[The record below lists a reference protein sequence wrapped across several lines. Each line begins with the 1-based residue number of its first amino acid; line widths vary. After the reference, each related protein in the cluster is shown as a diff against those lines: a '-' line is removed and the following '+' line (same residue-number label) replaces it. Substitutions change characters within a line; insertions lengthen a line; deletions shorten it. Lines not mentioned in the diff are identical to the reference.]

1 MRFGKQKLSDERGI
15 AVPVALAVLVMV
27 AGLATVAARSG
38 ITATHQ
44 SFRDRNAKSAIQ
56 AAQSALQVTMYRAN
70 LLQPRSNQCVVKDA
84 VTSALSKVAVQ
95 ADGWCAPQTETLGDG
110 ATYTVQVSQAANV
123 TINGQMLAERKVV
136 ATGTANGVS
145 RRATVTVDASTG
157 DPLFPFGYAM
167 VGKDKIEFKN
177 TADITGN
184 IGSNGDIE
192 FKNNADVCGNITPG
206 PSGQVIKAKPITH
219 CAGDTETPAT
229 QPFTFQPVDMSGPN
243 EENDNIRLFRMKNGG
258 VGPADSCTN
267 CNKVLYN
274 EVSRVLTIQSTGVV
288 TLSGNVY
295 SLCRLDLQNGG
306 QLKISARTEPLVI
319 YIDTP
324 VSCGSGAGMGSV
336 NLAGQVLNVNSDP
349 ASFVLMVAG
358 STTTATTIDIEDNA
372 VTAANAPMAIYAP
385 NSTVDFKNNLDWKGA
400 LVAKTI
406 KIKNKA
412 NIDYDNRLTN
422 LFLAGGIRFY
432 EAQGYKECATLPTAT
447 APDSG
452 C

>member
-44 SFRDRNAKSAIQ
+44 SFRDRNAKSATQ
-56 AAQSALQVTMYRAN
+56 AAQSALQVTLYRSN
-70 LLQPRSNQCVVKDA
+70 LLQPRSNQCVVKDP
-84 VTSALSKVAVQ
+84 VTSALSNVAVQ
-95 ADGWCAPQTETLGDG
+95 ADGWCAAQTETLGDG
-110 ATYTVQVSQAANV
+110 ATYTVRISQSSNV

-157 DPLFPFGYAM
+157 DPLFPFNYAM
-167 VGKDKIEFKN
+167 VAREKLEFKN
-177 TADITGN
+177 NADITGN

-192 FKNNADVCGNITPG
+192 FKNNTDVCGNITPG
-206 PSGQVIKAKPITH
+206 PGGKLITAKPITH
-219 CAGDTETPAT
+219 CAGDNETPAT

-243 EENDNIRLFRMKNGG
+243 AENDNSRLFKMKNGG
-258 VGPADSCTN
+258 TPADSCTN
-267 CNKVLYN
+267 CSKVLWN
-274 EVSRVLTIQSTGVV
+274 DTSRVLTVQNTGVV

-295 SLCRLDLQNGG
+295 SLCRLDLQGGG
-306 QLKISARTEPLVI
+306 QLKISARTTPLVI

-324 VSCGSGAGMGSV
+324 QACGGSSGMGSV
-336 NLAGQVLNVNSDP
+336 NLAGQVLNVNSNP
-349 ASFVLMVAG
+349 ATFVLMVAG
-358 STTTATTIDIEDNA
+358 STTVDTTVTIEDNA
-372 VTAANAPMAIYAP
+372 VTKLSAPMAIYAP
-385 NSTVDFKNNLDWKGA
+385 NSTVDYKNNLDWKGA

-406 KIKNKA
+406 KIQNNA
-412 NIDYDNRLTN
+412 DIQYDSRLSNI
-422 LFLAGGIRFY
+422 FLAGGIRFY